1 MEDGL
6 LQITG
11 NQFITTSLPYR
22 DFSIRHNRSR
32 SVMPFGQNGLS
43 AWNKYAR
50 PNENAGDYGQRSAV
64 LAYHAHRAVKRNLRA
79 IGKRKAATRLV
90 FIHYRNFKAGTTF
103 SPIRVSYRYVP
114 I

>member
-1 MEDGL
+1 M
-6 LQITG
+6 QITG
-11 NQFITTSLPYR
+11 NQLVTESLPYR
-22 DFSIRHNRSR
+22 YFGIGHNRGR
-32 SVMPFGQNGLS
+32 SIMPLGQNGLS

-64 LAYHAHRAVKRNLRA
+64 LADNAHRAVKRNLRA